1 MDRDAGLDPLPG
13 HQGEVRIVDGLL
25 QVVRERVADQR
36 EVAGIPI
43 AVKEDLEE
51 EVDNYLQFVGDC
63 HATTSQDVKKWLK
76 RATA

>member
-1 MDRDAGLDPLPG
+1 MSNFEKLVKNMRAA
-13 HQGEVRIVDGLL
+13 Q
-25 QVVRERVADQR
+25 
-36 EVAGIPI
+36 I
-43 AVKEDLEE
+43 AYNEKPTAENLNAVEDLEE